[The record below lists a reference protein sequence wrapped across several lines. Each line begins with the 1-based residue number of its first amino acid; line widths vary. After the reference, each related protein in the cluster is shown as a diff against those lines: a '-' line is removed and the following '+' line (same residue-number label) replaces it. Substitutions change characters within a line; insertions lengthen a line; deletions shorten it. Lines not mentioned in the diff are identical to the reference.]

1 MCAGIAAAVISALTQ
16 PDPEQTM
23 NKQAF
28 AALGLI
34 GGLIVGGSVVALLNR
49 NSDSAAS
56 TNSAAKS
63 ISYSSVVDLAQ
74 PIDANIPIWPGDP
87 TPTFVEMATIEKDG
101 FYLRSFTIGEHS
113 ATHMNSG
120 NSFFEGGTSID
131 SYTPESLVRTAV
143 VIDVREQAAKDA
155 DYQISVDDITAWET
169 KHGKV
174 PEGSVV
180 MAFTGWQDKWSD
192 PQAFL
197 NLDADG
203 SLHFPGFATKT
214 TEWMLAERKIG
225 GVGIDTHGVDPGL
238 DTAYGT
244 NTAVLKAKGV
254 VLECLTNLDKLAP
267 TGNTV
272 VLGPLRL
279 KDGSDTPLSVM
290 AFIPSA

>member
-1 MCAGIAAAVISALTQ
+1 
-16 PDPEQTM
+16 
-23 NKQAF
+23 
-28 AALGLI
+28 
-34 GGLIVGGSVVALLNR
+34 
-49 NSDSAAS
+49 
-56 TNSAAKS
+56 
-63 ISYSSVVDLAQ
+63 
-74 PIDANIPIWPGDP
+74 
-87 TPTFVEMATIEKDG
+87 
-101 FYLRSFTIGEHS
+101 
-113 ATHMNSG
+113 
-120 NSFFEGGTSID
+120 
-131 SYTPESLVRTAV
+131 
-143 VIDVREQAAKDA
+143 
-155 DYQISVDDITAWET
+155 
-169 KHGKV
+169 
-174 PEGSVV
+174 

-197 NLDADG
+197 NPDADG

-279 KDGSDTPLSVM
+279 KDGSGTPLSVM